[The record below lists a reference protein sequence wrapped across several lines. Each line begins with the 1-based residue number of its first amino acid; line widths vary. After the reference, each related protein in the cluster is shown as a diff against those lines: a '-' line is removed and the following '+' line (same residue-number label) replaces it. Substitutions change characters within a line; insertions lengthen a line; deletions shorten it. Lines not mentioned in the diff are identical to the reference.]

1 MQKALLSL
9 CLCAAVP
16 LAAVAQAPTVGVRA
30 RDMIVGSVGTGDLQL
45 LLDDMGAHYTTS
57 GVNDRQAPYVFAT
70 SKDGMSFGIYTA
82 CANPDGTDCRGIEFL
97 AVFKSDL
104 SVEQVSAIDQAYAA
118 VSIYKSAP
126 DTVNVSRYVILDHGV
141 TWANLL
147 ENGEVFEVLCE
158 KLTEEL
164 SDTSSAQV
172 AESAHGGVR

>member
-30 RDMIVGSVGTGDLQL
+30 RDMVVGSVGTGDLQL
-45 LLDDMGAHYTTS
+45 LLDDMGAHFTTS

-70 SKDGMSFGIYTA
+70 SKDGMSFGVYTA
-82 CANPDGTDCRGIEFL
+82 CANSDGTDCRGIEFL

-104 SVEQVSAIDQAYAA
+104 SVEEVSAIDRAYAA

-147 ENGEVFEVLCE
+147 ENGEVFEALCE

-164 SDTSSAQV
+164 SETPSAQV
-172 AESAHGGVR
+172 ADSAHGGLR